1 MRGNRRK
8 ILSWVCIVFGCA
20 LLVTAASA
28 LWTSEAAERWRLS
41 RMTTKQLTDLSR
53 RREFDPLVWEYLG
66 RRRRAEKRHEEEL
79 EAFAK
84 SVALDPKVAQ
94 THADLGIA
102 LAQNGKIFQA
112 VYELEYALKLDPKLA
127 SAHFALG
134 NVYMNQQLWR
144 KAIDSLRA
152 AVKYE
157 PQNQRAWFLLAT
169 CYGKVHESPTK
180 RTILERL
187 TREHSDNAT
196 YQKELAYEYLFFNQF
211 ARAEACARRALK
223 VKPKD
228 AEARYILGRALAEQ
242 ADTPA
247 EYDAA
252 QRELNAALKA
262 HPNNPHGHL
271 TLGILFYRKGDYA
284 KAAPELEKAILFG
297 VPETKAKMYL
307 GQTYLRLGKEPEGKL
322 LLDIYRREGESLR
335 EIRQLELRLSDKP
348 NDVDMRLKLA
358 KLYLQIGRVNQAV
371 SQLQIVLQTQPN
383 HPEATRILKALQPP
397 SVRH

>member
-8 ILSWVCIVFGCA
+8 ILSWVGIVFGCA

-41 RMTTKQLTDLSR
+41 RMTTKQLIDLSR

-66 RRRRAEKRHEEEL
+66 RRWRAEKRHAEEL

-134 NVYMNQQLWR
+134 NIFMNQQWWR

-152 AVKYE
+152 AVQYE
-157 PQNQRAWFLLAT
+157 PQNQRAWFLLAI
-169 CYGKVHESPTK
+169 CHGKVHESPMK

-187 TREHSDNAT
+187 TREHSDNVT

-228 AEARYILGRALAEQ
+228 DEARYILGRALAEQ

-271 TLGILFYRKGDYA
+271 ALGILFYRKGDYA
-284 KAAPELEKAILFG
+284 KAASALEKAILFG

-348 NDVDMRLKLA
+348 NNVAMRLKLA
-358 KLYLQIGRVNQAV
+358 KLYLQIGRINQAV
-371 SQLQIVLQTQPN
+371 PQLQIVLQIQPN
-383 HPEATRILKALQPP
+383 HPEATRILKALPPP